1 VFDGSTE
8 EDPPLSRAST
18 VMIGRNGEGG
28 EMKREKE
35 PGYLGAMPSGTCGNK
50 ARTCPA
56 DDAD

>member
-1 VFDGSTE
+1 VFNGSTE

-28 EMKREKE
+28 EMKRGKE
-35 PGYLGAMPSGTCGNK
+35 PGYLRAMPFGTCGNK